1 MNGEVIDDIS
11 DVESAI
17 VWTDNPELEYFRS
30 MMTKRITED
39 SLIGDSTLGDMLEYE
54 KYEDH
59 HHDRRKDS
67 NLVRKSP
74 TSVAFG
80 DLNTSGL
87 SQQDENNTVDNI
99 YTDDEDESIFP
110 GLSKVNLMGDT
121 DDNDD
126 DEEEISPATET
137 IFHPARYPY
146 QQQQEHQQKEHQKEN
161 HRKQQQQRQ
170 NRPSNQSNNK
180 GDAAADNYND
190 DDDDDDD
197 GEDIVAEPTS
207 IPMPIPGFVF
217 ITEGPSNIYTWTTSM
232 GENDFSSSSSQSPKK
247 ISTVQRNKERN
258 DSDDDNQ
265 KFICCFSI
273 TQIMT
278 FLIFVMIGA
287 SIFTAVIVSRNMS
300 PKSSSSSS
308 SSSSSVG
315 SATTTNTPTSSPSS
329 PESIDVVTTL
339 PLSTSPTKS
348 RTSPPTGKEST
359 LLTILPTSS
368 SSLTSV
374 SPAYSP
380 TNSPTKRISTTSPTG
395 LPSDDITPTSY
406 PTYISTTTP
415 TVTVRSPSLDPSTT
429 PLTID
434 FQTWSPSTFSPTAQA
449 IPAPPPFSCV
459 SSIATTNTCYEN
471 GDDIE
476 ISFNNCDATSLD
488 WIGIYP
494 ASSLELSDISDN
506 PLAWLW
512 SCGNQFCSDP
522 VDGNGEATMFNVS
535 GFGEFIIL
543 LLRDNADGDGTFLA
557 YGIGNTFRISSSCN
571 QN

>member
-1 MNGEVIDDIS
+1 MNGGEVIDDIS

-67 NLVRKSP
+67 NLLRKSP

-121 DDNDD
+121 DDDND
-126 DEEEISPATET
+126 DEEELSPATET

-170 NRPSNQSNNK
+170 NRPS
-180 GDAAADNYND
+180 
-190 DDDDDDD
+190 
-197 GEDIVAEPTS
+197 
-207 IPMPIPGFVF
+207 
-217 ITEGPSNIYTWTTSM
+217 PSNIYTWTTSM

-359 LLTILPTSS
+359 LLTIVPTSS

-374 SPAYSP
+374 SPTYSP

-434 FQTWSPSTFSPTAQA
+434 FQTWSPSTVSPTTQA

-571 QN
+571 